1 MTDNHLIYKENL
13 AAYAMG
19 ALDPEET
26 SALEAHLRTCDSC
39 PAELAQYQHISAGL
53 LAALPPQAPRAAIKK
68 NLQKHLQSQVKA
80 NRPELKW
87 SLNRMTIIAAF
98 VLLLGLNIIS
108 VYEVYSLKQ
117 EQTELD
123 GQYSSQQSAIA
134 MLAYPSTQTF
144 AFDQGGVSGSLLV
157 DKKRNLL
164 SVFAWHLPPAPAGK
178 TYQVWLI
185 DPQEDRTSGGFL
197 IPENNQPFVMAV
209 LKSPQPLMSFVG
221 LGVTLEPAGGSPKPT
236 GPRILRVDF

>member
-26 SALEAHLRTCDSC
+26 SALEAHLRTCDEC
-39 PAELAQYQHISAGL
+39 RAELAEYQHISAGL
-53 LAALPPQAPRAAIKK
+53 LAALPPQAPRAVIKK
-68 NLQKHLQSQVKA
+68 NLQKHLQNQAKST
-80 NRPELKW
+80 RPQLNW
-87 SLNRMTIIAAF
+87 SLNRTVAIGAF
-98 VLLLGLNIIS
+98 VLLLGLNIVS
-108 VYEVYSLKQ
+108 AFEVYTIKQ
-117 EQTELD
+117 EQTETN
-123 GQYSSQQSAIA
+123 GQYASQQSAIA

-164 SVFAWHLPPAPAGK
+164 AVFAWNLPPPPAGK
-178 TYQVWLI
+178 TYEMWLI

-197 IPENNQPFVMAV
+197 TPENNQPFVMAV
-209 LKSPQPLMSFVG
+209 LKSPQPLMGFVG
-221 LGVTLEPAGGSPKPT
+221 LGITLEPSGGSPKPT